1 MEKVITEWRVVETD
15 DGFRVEIKGDKEA
28 MRSWTQHL
36 KSCGPTF
43 WRHHRMPFG
52 PWGGRFWGHGF
63 GYCRPWGEEESDEPK
78 EA

>member
-28 MRSWTQHL
+28 MRSWTKHL
-36 KSCGPTF
+36 KSCGPRF